1 MKYKIKG
8 DLENRQNPS
17 YIITTYFRKL
27 FHFEYIECVDKDKQ
41 YMFNLDLNHWF
52 TSVAKDVLDR
62 NSKIEQNNEWGGR
75 LD

>member
-1 MKYKIKG
+1 MF
-8 DLENRQNPS
+8 DPE
-17 YIITTYFRKL
+17 FRKL

-62 NSKIEQNNEWGGR
+62 NSKIEQNNEWGGTFDP
-75 LD
+75 LK